1 MFDDSLSF
9 RLMRHR
15 YGVGILFV
23 LLEREKAYQNEIRR
37 ILGAEIQPIA
47 YSLAFLL
54 AEGLGFAHLMAS
66 LCADGHSAHKSGI
79 RQGDGLLEHGSVLF
93 ILQGPF
99 PQEGRWLRY
108 VYRSLLQEM

>member
-1 MFDDSLSF
+1 MDGKDSMFDDSLSF

-54 AEGLGFAHLMAS
+54 AEGLIHE
-66 LCADGHSAHKSGI
+66 K
-79 RQGDGLLEHGSVLF
+79 
-93 ILQGPF
+93 PF
-99 PQEGRWLRY
+99 PADSRIKSEFVLT
-108 VYRSLLQEM
+108 VKALHPKPDLHPKSLTMHPK